1 MTKVEVTYSYF
12 PFSVRPLCTMVG
24 FDKYHPEIIK
34 FDFFDRDARISK
46 VFFLITRTI
55 FSHSRSQQF
64 WKQNTICIEIGKCTS
79 VFAIANFSRIII
91 DYIYI

>member
-34 FDFFDRDARISK
+34 FDFFQLKFKDLTKLRIGCGKGTKRHDKHSYK
-46 VFFLITRTI
+46 QID
-55 FSHSRSQQF
+55 FSQF
-64 WKQNTICIEIGKCTS
+64 QDDI
-79 VFAIANFSRIII
+79 
-91 DYIYI
+91 